1 MITSYEIVIRDATA
15 LSKIGWKFIII
26 DEGHRLKNMNC
37 RLIRELKRICGSDM
51 QGASG
56 CNRLLLTGT
65 PSYGEKGGGRG
76 RDWEMGRDARRHAA
90 ATTARLDE
98 TPWLI
103 GAMAVTQARR
113 CRTT

>member
-37 RLIRELKRICGSDM
+37 RLIRELKRICGSDT

-65 PSYGEKGGGRG
+65 PSYGEIGGEIGRWG
-76 RDWEMGRDARRHAA
+76 EMLAGTPLQTRPALMIRHG
-90 ATTARLDE
+90 LSV
-98 TPWLI
+98 PWL
-103 GAMAVTQARR
+103 
-113 CRTT
+113 